1 MMRIWFNRGFSLASI
16 SQAMMAA
23 EPGLEIY
30 ASVAK
35 GKPRHS
41 GPVET
46 WVEPETDPGSYLK
59 WVQDKVAEKAI
70 DVLIPTHY
78 RNTLRD
84 AALLCRVEF
93 PASQAV
99 LKLIEDKFRFAEDLR
114 AVEFHL
120 ETELVT
126 SSDQLENALAA
137 FRARFGDSAIPCVK
151 PRNGVNGFGFWKLMP
166 DAPMAHLEN
175 PDSREIQADLY
186 LAALRQQEKSKPIRD
201 MVLMEYLPGPEV
213 SFDILAHHGRM
224 LRYAAR
230 TKLATGKQR
239 IQTEHPLSGFA
250 GQLVERY
257 SLNGVVNV
265 QFRKHRDES
274 WKVLEI
280 NARPAGGVVYAEAV
294 GAGILAGWAGLLTG
308 RLSPDE
314 VEGTMI
320 DTEISFETAVQRLA
334 S

>member
-1 MMRIWFNRGFSLASI
+1 MRIWFNRGFSLASI
-16 SQAMMAA
+16 SQAMMSA

-30 ASVAK
+30 ASVAR
-35 GKPRHS
+35 GKPQHS

-59 WVQDKVAEKAI
+59 WVQDKVAENAI

-84 AALLCRVEF
+84 ADLACRVEF
-93 PASQAV
+93 PGSQEV
-99 LKLIEDKFRFAEDLR
+99 LKLLEDKYRFAGDLKD
-114 AVEFHL
+114 AEFHL
-120 ETELVT
+120 HTELVK
-126 SSDQLENALAA
+126 SSGQLEEAIAT
-137 FRARFGDSAIPCVK
+137 FGARFGENAIPCVK
-151 PRNGVNGFGFWKLMP
+151 PRNGVNGFGFWKLIP
-166 DAPMAHLEN
+166 DKPMAHLEN
-175 PDSREIQADLY
+175 PDAREIKADLY
-186 LAALRQQEKSKPIRD
+186 LAALRQQEASKPFRD

-239 IQTEHPLSGFA
+239 IQTEHPLSAYA

-257 SLNGVVNV
+257 ALNGVVNV
-265 QFRKHRDES
+265 QFRKHTDGS

-294 GAGILAGWAGLLTG
+294 GAGILSGWAGLLTG
-308 RLSPDE
+308 RLNAGAL
-314 VEGTMI
+314 EGTMI

>member
-1 MMRIWFNRGFSLASI
+1 MRIWFNRGFSLASI
-16 SQAMMAA
+16 SQAMMSA
-23 EPGLEIY
+23 EPGLEVF
-30 ASVAK
+30 ASVAR
-35 GKPRHS
+35 GKPQHT

-46 WVEPETDPGSYLK
+46 WVEPETDPGNYLK
-59 WVQDKVAEKAI
+59 WVQDKVAENAI

-84 AALLCRVEF
+84 AELPCRVEF
-93 PASQAV
+93 PASQEV
-99 LKLIEDKFRFAEDLR
+99 LKLLEDKFRFAEDLR

-126 SSDQLENALAA
+126 SSAQLEAA
-137 FRARFGDSAIPCVK
+137 IATFSERFGEAAIPCVK
-151 PRNGVNGFGFWKLMP
+151 PRNGVNGFGFWKLIP
-166 DAPMAHLEN
+166 DKPMAHLEN
-175 PDSREIQADLY
+175 PDAREIKADLY
-186 LAALRQQEKSKPIRD
+186 LAALCQQEASKPFRD

-213 SFDILAHHGRM
+213 SFDILAHHGRVV
-224 LRYAAR
+224 RYAAR
-230 TKLATGKQR
+230 TKLTTGKQR
-239 IQTEHPLSGFA
+239 IQTEHPLSAYA
-250 GQLVERY
+250 GQLVARY
-257 SLNGVVNV
+257 ALNGVINV
-265 QFRKHRDES
+265 QFRKHMDGS

-308 RLSPDE
+308 RLNADAL
-314 VEGTMI
+314 EGTMI